1 MPGTLWVDVE
11 DLICYTRDHARPS
24 GIQRVEFEISRALY
38 ARSGDSGV
46 VRFVRRDPVRDSFR
60 VVKWP
65 EIERV
70 FRELAE
76 AAPPPERPPPELPRP
91 HSRIRQSIHG
101 LVYRLPESVRDPLT
115 EALVTQNRA
124 CRAWVRFC
132 GALMRVVIRAP
143 RRDWSAGATVQGVD
157 AAEVSPA
164 GTGTDASFADQVAR
178 GDTLLTLGATVG
190 AAEAIRLRSSGT
202 ASASGYAMRLLFMT
216 SSHALRHP
224 EWCDRGLV
232 RAYRAFFAS
241 AIPLCD
247 TILAISKATAADIA
261 NFAREH
267 AIRLS
272 GPVISF
278 PMGSGFSSKPR
289 TGRMPRTDRL
299 PPIGSY
305 VLFVSTIEVR
315 KNHVLMFRVW
325 RRLLEELPADSVPT
339 LVFAGHLGWLVE
351 DLMRQIGNADH
362 LDGKLMVMEDPSDAE
377 LAALYAGCRFT
388 VFPSLYEGW
397 GLPVTESLAFG
408 KPCLIADRT
417 SLPEAGGALV
427 RRFDPDNLHDA
438 LSVIREV
445 ILDPEGLARWEAQV
459 RREFRPMPWTASADA
474 LLTALGYPTTET
486 GTTEG
491 ESGRIGR

>member
-60 VVKWP
+60 VVRWP

-91 HSRIRQSIHG
+91 HSRIRQCIHG

-132 GALMRVVIRAP
+132 GALMRVIIRAP
-143 RRDWSAGATVQGVD
+143 RRLVRRRDSSRVD
-157 AAEVSPA
+157 AAKVSPA
-164 GTGTDASFADQVAR
+164 GTGTDTSFADQVAR
-178 GDTLLTLGATVG
+178 GDTLLTLGAPWALPG
-190 AAEAIRLRSSGT
+190 YT
-202 ASASGYAMRLLFMT
+202 ASIERHRKRLGLRYALVVYDIIP
-216 SSHALRHP
+216 LRHP

-278 PMGSGFSSKPR
+278 PMGSGFSSKPG

-315 KNHVLMFRVW
+315 KESRFDVP
-325 RRLLEELPADSVPT
+325 RLASP
-339 LVFAGHLGWLVE
+339 
-351 DLMRQIGNADH
+351 
-362 LDGKLMVMEDPSDAE
+362 
-377 LAALYAGCRFT
+377 
-388 VFPSLYEGW
+388 
-397 GLPVTESLAFG
+397 
-408 KPCLIADRT
+408 
-417 SLPEAGGALV
+417 AGGFA
-427 RRFDPDNLHDA
+427 RRTPCPLWSSPA
-438 LSVIREV
+438 ISV
-445 ILDPEGLARWEAQV
+445 GW
-459 RREFRPMPWTASADA
+459 S
-474 LLTALGYPTTET
+474 
-486 GTTEG
+486 
-491 ESGRIGR
+491 RI